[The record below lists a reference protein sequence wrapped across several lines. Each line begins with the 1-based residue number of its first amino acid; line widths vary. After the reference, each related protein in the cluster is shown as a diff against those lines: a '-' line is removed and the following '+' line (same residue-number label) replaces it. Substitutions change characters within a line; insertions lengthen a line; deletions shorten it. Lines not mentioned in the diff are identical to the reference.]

1 MVFDSSFSI
10 RTLRN
15 EHCLLKM
22 HVIPMVTIPKV
33 KENRSLDHSNINDTK
48 KKKQLMALTSS
59 NKIRIDDEP

>member
-10 RTLRN
+10 RTQRN

-22 HVIPMVTIPKV
+22 QVIPMVTIPKV

-48 KKKQLMALTSS
+48 KNKQLIS
-59 NKIRIDDEP
+59 NGFA